1 MLVIYLQVELV
12 QNQKL
17 VVQNQT
23 QGKREVYSQNYLE
36 NLLKKLFLIQDQ
48 IIV

>member
-1 MLVIYLQVELV
+1 MLVIYLQLE
-12 QNQKL
+12 L
-17 VVQNQT
+17 VVQNQK
-23 QGKREVYSQNYLE
+23 QGIIEDYSQNYLE

>member
-17 VVQNQT
+17 VVQNQK
-23 QGKREVYSQNYLE
+23 QGIREVYSQNYLE